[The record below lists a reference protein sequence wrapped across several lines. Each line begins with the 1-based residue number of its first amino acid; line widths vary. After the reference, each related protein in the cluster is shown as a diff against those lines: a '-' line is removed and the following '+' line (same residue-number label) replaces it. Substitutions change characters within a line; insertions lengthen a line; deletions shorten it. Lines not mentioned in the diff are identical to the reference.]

1 MESASVLLPPVLSR
15 SSKSCPEAY
24 VPGTRQWNAFA
35 ALGHRDIALLR
46 APKRLGDSPLP
57 WKGIRRFAAD
67 AGLASKPALILSH
80 LAHHSLSASP
90 LTIPG
95 APFQPPPRLTLLSK
109 LKTANFQRITSS
121 PPHLLPTPFF
131 PCPSFACKLFLSIL
145 LPFVSV
151 TRANTKITWL
161 QHYRNLGQATLDPV

>member
-46 APKRLGDSPLP
+46 ALKRLGDSPLP

-80 LAHHSLSASP
+80 LAHHSLSTFP
-90 LTIPG
+90 PHHPRR
-95 APFQPPPRLTLLSK
+95 PFPATPSADSS
-109 LKTANFQRITSS
+109 LKT
-121 PPHLLPTPFF
+121 
-131 PCPSFACKLFLSIL
+131 
-145 LPFVSV
+145 
-151 TRANTKITWL
+151 
-161 QHYRNLGQATLDPV
+161 